1 MNLASLLL
9 SHANG
14 RPSHPAIEQGSTT
27 TTYLEAVRIVRRFAG
42 VLARQGIRPGD
53 RVGLCLPDNADHLL
67 LHYAVAWLGATI
79 VPIDYRWKSAE
90 KSAVATA
97 FHCKCVVVATDEEAD
112 FSGTALI
119 FDLAWRTGDDEDPL
133 IADSGD
139 TPVVLSLS
147 SGTTGRPTGAFVSHS
162 QLYERFISQWV
173 GMGFNSTDRYLLAT
187 PLYFGG
193 GRSFAMSTLAA
204 GGTVVLSEGSLRP
217 EDIIALVREARVT
230 SLFLVPTQIGRI
242 LEAWQGPGL
251 AMPHVRCL
259 VTSGSAMPA
268 GDRQR
273 VIEHLTPRLTDY
285 YATSEGGGIA
295 VLLPD
300 EQTRYTE
307 TVGRPAFRVEIQVVD
322 NDGKPLPQGEVGR
335 LRYRGPGVSTR
346 LIDGDGNV
354 VPADAE
360 GWFSPGDLAQL
371 TESGHVRLV
380 GRIKDVIIRGGV
392 NIYPAE
398 IEAVLGTHPDVLEAS
413 VFGMPDK
420 DLGEIVAAAVV
431 VRPGAAVTDE
441 DIRLYVKERLAT
453 YKAPQRVVFIDA
465 LPRNPSGKV
474 VRAALKS
481 LLEAQR

>member
-14 RPSHPAIEQGSTT
+14 RPSHPAIEQGRTT

-42 VLARQGIRPGD
+42 VLARQGIRSGD
-53 RVGLCLPDNADHLL
+53 RVGLCLPDSADHLL

-97 FHCKCVVVATDEEAD
+97 FHCKCVVVAMDEEAD

-119 FDLAWRTGDDEDPL
+119 FDPAWRTGDDGAPL

-147 SGTTGRPTGAFVSHS
+147 SGTTGRPTGAFVSHG

-173 GMGFNSTDRYLLAT
+173 GMGFNCTDRYLLAT

-204 GGTVVLSEGSLRP
+204 GGTVVLSEGSLKP
-217 EDIIALVREARVT
+217 EDIIDLVREARVT

-242 LEAWQGPGL
+242 LEAWKGAGL
-251 AMPHVRCL
+251 AMPHLRCL
-259 VTSGSAMPA
+259 VTSGSAMRA

-273 VIEHLTPRLTDY
+273 VIEQLTPRLTDY

-300 EQTRYTE
+300 EQTRYAE

-346 LIDGDGNV
+346 LIDGDGSV

-420 DLGEIVAAAVV
+420 DLGEIVVAAVV

-441 DIRLYVKERLAT
+441 NIRLYVKERLAT
-453 YKAPQRVVFIDA
+453 YKTPQRVVFIDA

>member
-1 MNLASLLL
+1 MNLASLLQ

-14 RPSHPAIEQGSTT
+14 RPSHPAIEQEGTK
-27 TTYLEAVRIVRRFAG
+27 TTYLEVVRVVRRFAG
-42 VLARQGIRPGD
+42 ALTRHGIRGGD

-67 LHYAVAWLGATI
+67 LHYAVAWLGATV

-90 KSAVATA
+90 KSAVTTA
-97 FHCKCVVVATDEEAD
+97 FKCKCVVVAA
-112 FSGTALI
+112 
-119 FDLAWRTGDDEDPL
+119 DDEANLSGKALAFDSNWRVSDDGAPL
-133 IADSGD
+133 VADSGD

-147 SGTTGRPTGAFVSHS
+147 SGTTGKPTGAFVSHG

-204 GGTVVLSEGSLRP
+204 GGTVVLPTGSLKA
-217 EDIIALVREARVT
+217 EEIIATVRETKVT

-242 LEAWQGPGL
+242 LEAWKGPGL

-259 VTSGSAMPA
+259 VTSGSAMPP
-268 GDRQR
+268 GDRHR
-273 VIEHLTPRLTDY
+273 VIEQLTPRLTDY

-295 VLLPD
+295 VLLPE
-300 EQTRYTE
+300 EQSVYAE

-322 NDGKPLPQGEVGR
+322 DDDKPLPQGEVGR

-346 LIDGDGNV
+346 LIDGDGDV
-354 VPADAE
+354 IAAEAE

-398 IEAVLGTHPDVLEAS
+398 IEAVLGTHPDILEAS
-413 VFGMPDK
+413 VFGTPDK
-420 DLGEIVAAAVV
+420 DLGEIVAAALVL
-431 VRPGAAVTDE
+431 RPGASATDE
-441 DIRLYVKERLAT
+441 DVRLYVKERLAT
-453 YKAPQRVVFIDA
+453 YKTPQRVIFVDA

-481 LLEAQR
+481 LLEPQS